1 MLDDQ
6 PIQTANE
13 QPPFKPG
20 AGPGQQEPGQ
30 VAASLVTG
38 SSGGNGVGFLA
49 TTLIALAVSA
59 FVFYVLAQ
67 YGGRIGLAPAAP
79 QGARLVVLDSNRI
92 VNTAIRRLMATPG
105 VTPQQASVAGV
116 QMAQQLD
123 GVLGEYRSRGFIV
136 INAAVAV
143 AWPTEADITKQV
155 AGRVGVTLE

>member
-6 PIQTANE
+6 PIQTVGE
-13 QPPFKPG
+13 Q
-20 AGPGQQEPGQ
+20 ADQQASGK
-30 VAASLVTG
+30 VAATPVTG
-38 SSGGNGVGFLA
+38 SPGGNGVGFLA
-49 TTLIALAVSA
+49 TMLIALAVSA

-67 YGGRIGLAPAAP
+67 YGGRIGLAPPTP

-92 VNTAIRRLMATPG
+92 VNTAMRRLMATPG

-123 GVLGEYRSRGFIV
+123 GVLGEYRSRGVIV